1 MYDLTAGALILS
13 IPHLLILYLSIF
25 VWNLTYPQVVLVNA
39 AIVLAS
45 VVLVRYLFPN
55 FNAKIKQFINQ
66 DRRQDTLVED
76 MIGMLTVFAGT
87 TVVSARMMTW
97 KFGVTGWLVM
107 AGVNGLI
114 NAVV

>member
-1 MYDLTAGALILS
+1 
-13 IPHLLILYLSIF
+13 
-25 VWNLTYPQVVLVNA
+25 VNA
-39 AIVLAS
+39 AIALIS

-55 FNAKIKQFINQ
+55 FNTKLKQIINQ
-66 DRRQDTLVED
+66 DRRQDTIVED
-76 MIGMLTVFAGT
+76 MIGMFIVLGGT

-114 NAVV
+114 NAAV